1 MGRVHRVSH
10 SLAGIQAWLLHSI
23 TQNNVVPA
31 FEEYHILYL
40 SKSLS
45 QMLTDHVHD
54 VPEAAEVGSV
64 ALAGGDLEVAGH
76 TAAVGLGALEAGLDQ
91 TVGHRVVPVVRVGQ
105 KLRAGGEWINGS
117 QLDTVK
123 YQDNN
128 QLA

>member
-76 TAAVGLGALEAGLDQ
+76 AAAVGLRTLERSLDQ

-105 KLRAGGEWINGS
+105 ELQLNGKQGFS
-117 QLDTVK
+117 
-123 YQDNN
+123 YQEESKC
-128 QLA
+128 LE